1 MIWLK
6 RLVLATVSTLLTLL
20 VVEVGLRVLDVGPTR
35 WAHPW
40 HLESDD
46 KLHGVDVYPD
56 DPRDYFEVDIRD
68 EDVARQLIEH
78 GVPEVRERAE
88 ATPFGVLFRYSAELC
103 RGPEIPDKTG
113 PRIVAIGDSFTE
125 GQGVRESDTWAEQ
138 LESLYHAAGGD
149 TEVINCGRRGHDFPD
164 IHEFFERQLPLEPDV
179 VVFAMTLNDAQQ
191 SEAFHEQQDFL
202 NDWILDR
209 RRMFMDAP
217 KHRPFW
223 SSRIW
228 AFVEERSEARRVGEE
243 TTRWY
248 RDMYGDANSEGWQ
261 ATIEHVAAMHRAIDE
276 RGGTFLVAIWPLFV
290 ALEEE
295 YPFED
300 VHRRIREG
308 FGARGVRVVDTL
320 EAFRGETTTELW
332 VHPADRHPNERAH
345 AIFARVVHEALSQ

>member
-6 RLVLATVSTLLTLL
+6 RIALALTSTVLTLL
-20 VVEVGLRVLDVGPTR
+20 LVEIGLRVLDIGPTR

-40 HLESDD
+40 HLESAD

-56 DPRDYFEVDIRD
+56 DPRGYFEVDIR
-68 EDVARQLIEH
+68 EESVASQLIAD

-88 ATPFGVLFRYSAELC
+88 ATPHGVLFRYSTELC
-103 RGPEIPDKTG
+103 RGPAIAPKDG
-113 PRIVAIGDSFTE
+113 RRIVAIGDSFTE
-125 GQGVRESDTWAEQ
+125 GQGVREDDTWAEQ
-138 LESLYHAAGGD
+138 LEALHD
-149 TEVINCGRRGHDFPD
+149 TEVINCGRRGFDFPD
-164 IHEFFERQLPLEPDV
+164 LHEFFERQLPLDPDV

-191 SEAFHEQQDFL
+191 SESFHDQQDFL

-209 RRMFMDAP
+209 RRMFMDSP

-223 SSRIW
+223 KSRIW

-248 RDMYGDANSEGWQ
+248 RDMYGEPNAEGWQ
-261 ATIEHVAAMHRAIDE
+261 ATIDHVVAMHETMEE

-290 ALEEE
+290 GLEAE

-300 VHRRIREG
+300 VHGRIRDG
-308 FGARGVRVVDTL
+308 FRARGVRVVDGL
-320 EAFRGETTTELW
+320 DAFRGETSAELW

-345 AIFARVVHEALSQ
+345 AIFARVIHEALSE